1 MDIENFIAAYD
12 TACNSGAQ
20 CTAAL
25 VALNADD
32 DCITALDN
40 DDTISSCS
48 GSCADLVNAAL
59 NTCPNVSDDI
69 IIYSYSCEL
78 TNFMLLK

>member
-1 MDIENFIAAYD
+1 MVSAYD
-12 TACNSGAQ
+12 TACNSDAQ

-32 DCITALDN
+32 DCINALTN
-40 DDTISSCS
+40 DDTTTSCT

-69 IIYSYSCEL
+69 YI
-78 TNFMLLK
+78 